1 MWYSLCG
8 YRGHDYILKLMRY
21 QFYKK
26 IFLLLFCIWKEPLEL
41 DNIKFHW
48 NDVQLENVDNI
59 DELLHILTNDNFLA
73 EDNEFE
79 DGTLEEYDDEGIM
92 IMDSDSNT
100 SDENDDTSSDE
111 EIYIV
116 IILVELNECLPL
128 IFFS

>member
-1 MWYSLCG
+1 
-8 YRGHDYILKLMRY
+8 MRY

-41 DNIKFHW
+41 DNIQFHW
-48 NDVQLENVDNI
+48 NDVQLENVENI

-73 EDNEFE
+73 KDNEFE

-128 IFFS
+128 IFFF